1 MTSRGANMTLH
12 IGIRARAAIAV
23 AAIAVTAACGS
34 ASAHTSG
41 GHGTTG
47 VVATARNAS
56 LGGTVLVNRGGMTLY
71 TLSAE
76 RNGRFICTGTCTQ
89 LWKPLLV
96 KGAVNAAGI
105 GGLGTVM
112 RPGGA
117 GTQLTYQGRPL
128 YTFAKD
134 SAPGDATGNG
144 FKDVGVWRA
153 ATIGATASSTAAAP
167 STSGGYGY

>member
-1 MTSRGANMTLH
+1 MTMNLH
-12 IGIRARAAIAV
+12 IGTRTRAAVAV

-34 ASAHTSG
+34 ASASSA
-41 GHGTTG
+41 GHQPPG
-47 VVATARNAS
+47 VVHTTQNAQ
-56 LGGTVLVNRGGMTLY
+56 LGAQVLVDRQGMTLY

-76 RNGRFICTGTCTQ
+76 RNGRFICTGKCTQ

-96 KGAVNAAGI
+96 KGAVHAAGI
-105 GGLGTVM
+105 GSLGTVM
-112 RPGGA
+112 RPGAG

-128 YTFAKD
+128 YTFADD

-153 ATIGATASSTAAAP
+153 ATVGPTSSTAAPA
-167 STSGGYGY
+167 SGGRYGY